1 MTLPMEELSIKA
13 LQECTMTGAEGLL
26 GVTARKLQ
34 HIQETA
40 VARGMERRKSNVSEI
55 MGLDE
60 KQVFARHKYFTII
73 TDLKDGKV
81 LDVLDTR
88 KLDAITPWFKERKH
102 ELKFTEVVALDMNAG
117 DSSLAHSFMPNADI
131 CFNRFNVMQVL
142 NMSVD
147 RSRKEE

>member
-1 MTLPMEELSIKA
+1 
-13 LQECTMTGAEGLL
+13 MTGAEGLL

-81 LDVLDTR
+81 LDVLDT
-88 KLDAITPWFKERKH
+88 ITPWFKERKH

-117 DSSLAHSFMPNADI
+117 YSSLAHSFMPNADI
-131 CFNRFNVMQVL
+131 CFDRFHVMQVL

>member
-1 MTLPMEELSIKA
+1 MEELSIKA

-40 VARGMERRKSNVSEI
+40 VARGMERRKSDVSEI
-55 MGLDE
+55 MGHDE

-81 LDVLDTR
+81 YDVLDTGSLTQSPHGSR
-88 KLDAITPWFKERKH
+88 NAS
-102 ELKFTEVVALDMNAG
+102 MN
-117 DSSLAHSFMPNADI
+117 
-131 CFNRFNVMQVL
+131 
-142 NMSVD
+142 
-147 RSRKEE
+147 